1 MKLKNKEAR
10 EILCTINNIKESIKK
25 KTYKGYELIGKLNE
39 LPLGTKIQS
48 CDGEIYELVENSI
61 CRTFSRKGRKQTRFL
76 TYIILSKEFELIE
89 ENQDIDIQSIEE
101 FEIAGCN
108 VKFNNTFISTE
119 SLINDM
125 VLEKINQHTR
135 AIKQLDRQIKE
146 EK

>member
-1 MKLKNKEAR
+1 M
-10 EILCTINNIKESIKK
+10 
-25 KTYKGYELIGKLNE
+25 KTYKGYELIEKLNE

-101 FEIAGCN
+101 LDVQEN
-108 VKFNNTFISTE
+108 QFNTYNKT
-119 SLINDM
+119 L
-125 VLEKINQHTR
+125 KINELIQ
-135 AIKQLDRQIKE
+135 ALKQLDRQINNN
-146 EK
+146 